1 MPPPAKSTMAITPK
15 DIAQIILK
23 IIGGSSLV
31 FSFLAA
37 VSIEVT
43 NAPESE
49 EVTKKVRIMT
59 IASPIRNCENGN
71 CSKKTKSE
79 TAISLL
85 IAVARE
91 FGSMNS

>member
-37 VSIEVT
+37 VNIEVT

-49 EVTKKVRIMT
+49 KI
-59 IASPIRNCENGN
+59 
-71 CSKKTKSE
+71 
-79 TAISLL
+79 IS
-85 IAVARE
+85 R
-91 FGSMNS
+91 